1 MDKEFRA
8 LLLFVLSIIILLI
21 LITISQVIKNPYDIN
36 QDAKVDAKDLIELR
50 QKLMEEDK

>member
-8 LLLFVLSIIILLI
+8 LLLFILSIIILLI

-36 QDAKVDAKDLIELR
+36 QDGKIDAIDLIELR
-50 QKLMEEDK
+50 QKLMEGKK